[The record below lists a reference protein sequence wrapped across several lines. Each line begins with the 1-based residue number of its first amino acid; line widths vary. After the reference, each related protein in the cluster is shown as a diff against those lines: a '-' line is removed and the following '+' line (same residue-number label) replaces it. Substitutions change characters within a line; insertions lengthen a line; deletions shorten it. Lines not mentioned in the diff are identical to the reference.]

1 MRDLALN
8 FEYLSDAWFAAA
20 EAYLQAEH
28 SMLGAAFSV
37 SARFADAPP
46 HLGWMENTAAW
57 TLRWDGASA
66 SLSRDFTSDAELVFD
81 GFYHAG
87 LVAAQQVGILVP
99 GAAFARD
106 REIARMFGPDAFRVR
121 GRLSDSAW
129 EAYGLFSD
137 HMARYT
143 LENPDF
149 EHRALRQGLANH
161 IREMEEKGY
170 TVIERAISDDFADE
184 LRAATL
190 GAILPHQKTAL
201 NWMLYQGRPFEQI
214 VQHPLLMT
222 IVDASLGR
230 GATIGSF
237 SAIRRGP
244 APGFIPLHTDYS
256 HIPEPYPE
264 FALTGVGVW
273 ALEDW
278 SLKSGP
284 TWIVPGSHKLRRPP
298 HEGEEVSGGVPILM
312 PKGSVVFFTHGVWH
326 WQGDRTEAGD
336 RVTLHTHFNRGI
348 LRSLEPLRTDPQ
360 LLNRNSPRLAEMLG
374 EHDWFEKL
382 SAQGRDYGR
391 LGYMNDLLAATER
404 GKRAILSGEA
414 SEPVAKVKDLSAL
427 IKQGATRQARHVE
440 AITASARSLT
450 TP

>member
-1 MRDLALN
+1 MRDPALN
-8 FEYLSDAWFAAA
+8 FEFLSDAWFAAA
-20 EAYLQAEH
+20 ETYLLAEQ
-28 SMLGAAFSV
+28 SQLGAPFSV
-37 SARFADAPP
+37 SARFTDTPP
-46 HLGWMENTAAW
+46 HLGFVDNVAVW

-66 SLSRDFTSDAELVFD
+66 SLTRHFD
-81 GFYHAG
+81 GNAEMVVEGLYHAG
-87 LVAAQQVGILVP
+87 LVGAQYVGILAP
-99 GAAFARD
+99 GAARARD
-106 REIARMFGPDAFRVR
+106 GEIAHMFGREAFRVR
-121 GRLSDSAW
+121 GRLSDGAW

-137 HMARYT
+137 HLARHT

-149 EHRALRQGLANH
+149 EHRARSQGLAGN

-184 LRAATL
+184 LRVATL

-201 NWMLYQGRPFEQI
+201 NWMLYQGRPFERI
-214 VQHPLLMT
+214 IQHPLLMS
-222 IVDASLGR
+222 IIDASLGR

-278 SLKSGP
+278 TLESGP

-298 HEGEEVSGGVPILM
+298 HEGEEVSGGVPITM
-312 PKGSVVFFTHGVWH
+312 PKGSVVFFTQGVWH
-326 WQGDRTEAGD
+326 WQGDRTQSGD
-336 RVTLHTHFNRGI
+336 RVTLHAHFNRGI

-391 LGYMNDLLAATER
+391 LAYMNDLLAVTER

-414 SEPVAKVKDLSAL
+414 SELGPKVKDLSAL
-427 IKQGATRQARHVE
+427 IKQGAERQARQAE
-440 AITASARSLT
+440 AGT
-450 TP
+450 TGA